1 MSRNYWIST
10 TIMVSM
16 KFQTKL
22 MVISRWFRCCAK
34 LSIDFLKVSSWP
46 NENFIGTVN
55 DIVAIWADFPNTTLT
70 LWKTAK
76 APKTES
82 AKVQPLMQRIRKFS
96 IRWNPLESRCSR
108 IEQDKTGQWKRPSGP
123 KGRRFKS
130 CHLDQISTQN
140 WIQSEWSSFL
150 AQKAQKPCNHRASE
164 PSTISGWGKN
174 PPW

>member
-70 LWKTAK
+70 VWKTAN

-82 AKVQPLMQRIRKFS
+82 AKEQPLMQRIRKFS

-108 IEQDKTGQWKRPSGP
+108 IEQDKTGQWNRRSGP

-130 CHLDQISTQN
+130 CHLDQFSRPDVVRCPV
-140 WIQSEWSSFL
+140 FFCVL
-150 AQKAQKPCNHRASE
+150 H
-164 PSTISGWGKN
+164 KN
-174 PPW
+174 SDKTG